1 MRNFECVCDGIN
13 ESKNA
18 CKSQT
23 DASGNSLS
31 LEKNQNMEEFKN
43 KVGELTLEISSVAS
57 GLEECNSLPIGNQ
70 FKFRY

>member
-1 MRNFECVCDGIN
+1 MCDGMN
-13 ESKNA
+13 ESMNA

-23 DASGNSLS
+23 DASVNSLS

-57 GLEECNSLPIGNQ
+57 GLEECNSLVIGNQ
-70 FKFRY
+70 IKFRY